1 MQFEWDAD
9 KAGSN
14 ERKHGISFVEGITV
28 FDDARAITIADPQH
42 SIVEDRYIDIGYS
55 SRGRLL
61 VIVYTQRAARVRIIS
76 CRRATNAERMIYERR

>member
-28 FDDARAITIADPQH
+28 FDDAYAITIADPLP
-42 SIVEDRYIDIGYS
+42 SIAEDRYIDIGYS

-61 VIVYTQRAARVRIIS
+61 VIVYTQQTARVRIIS
-76 CRRATNAERMIYERR
+76 RRKATNAERMIYERR